1 MSRQEEDFKSR
12 AKYFVD
18 KAARESGPYRDVLLG
33 VAEGFAVLAVHQ
45 AALDEWPRRYPGPV
59 RQAQHESLL
68 QASRQELRE
77 PQRQMPAQALA
88 RTTQTQTDAPRPMPN
103 RTPSQGT
110 GQMAREAPRGTAA
123 PIASPKR

>member
-12 AKYFVD
+12 ARYFVD

-59 RQAQHESLL
+59 RQES
-68 QASRQELRE
+68 RRE
-77 PQRQMPAQALA
+77 PGQGPREMPRDL
-88 RTTQTQTDAPRPMPN
+88 PRD
-103 RTPSQGT
+103 
-110 GQMAREAPRGTAA
+110 TAA
-123 PIASPKR
+123 PDTIKR

>member
-33 VAEGFAVLAVHQ
+33 VAEGFAVLAMHQ

-59 RQAQHESLL
+59 RQQPREEPR
-68 QASRQELRE
+68 QPPRPEPREPPGQEL
-77 PQRQMPAQALA
+77 RQMPA
-88 RTTQTQTDAPRPMPN
+88 PMPN
-103 RTPSQGT
+103 QIPNQPP
-110 GQMAREAPRGTAA
+110 GQAAHEAPRGTAA
-123 PIASPKR
+123 PVAISKR